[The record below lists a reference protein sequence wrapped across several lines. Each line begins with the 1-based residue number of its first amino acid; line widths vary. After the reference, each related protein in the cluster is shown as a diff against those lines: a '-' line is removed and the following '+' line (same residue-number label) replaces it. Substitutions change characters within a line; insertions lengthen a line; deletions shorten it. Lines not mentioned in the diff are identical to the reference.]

1 MKKKYGSIL
10 LLIFIFLLAAC
21 NNESENE
28 SNTAEIEDVKK
39 SENNENETTENEN
52 TEAELMSEDEI
63 KATVEENL
71 DKMEEIVQADFDQSL
86 MPIDETTFAPDTG
99 SEQAE
104 ALVNQTKK
112 DFKNLVAEETLDEWV
127 RHYLYSSY
135 ISYHKEYLNSDE
147 IHTRFEVMNQSAD
160 HFEISFITLEDNG
173 SLANIAGTHLLYYIK
188 ENDNWVFEKRIYF
201 SPEEKPLHLTFE
213 DIEEHHNKLID
224 GDFEF
229 EAIQETDI
237 DGINHLVYRI
247 GNEYYARNEH
257 NSTFNYE
264 VIE

>member
-1 MKKKYGSIL
+1 
-10 LLIFIFLLAAC
+10 C

-86 MPIDETTFAPDTG
+86 MQIDETTLAPDTV

-112 DFKNLVAEETLDEWV
+112 DFKNIVDRKSV
-127 RHYLYSSY
+127 
-135 ISYHKEYLNSDE
+135 
-147 IHTRFEVMNQSAD
+147 V
-160 HFEISFITLEDNG
+160 
-173 SLANIAGTHLLYYIK
+173 
-188 ENDNWVFEKRIYF
+188 
-201 SPEEKPLHLTFE
+201 
-213 DIEEHHNKLID
+213 
-224 GDFEF
+224 
-229 EAIQETDI
+229 
-237 DGINHLVYRI
+237 
-247 GNEYYARNEH
+247 
-257 NSTFNYE
+257 
-264 VIE
+264 